1 MTEKVNITDILYA
14 DYDLN
19 DETKMFV
26 YIPETKHIHYFI
38 GSYNEN
44 SKPEIIEDPKTKK
57 KYLVK
62 FDI

>member
-1 MTEKVNITDILYA
+1 MAENVNITDILYA
-14 DYDLN
+14 DYDLE
-19 DETKMFV
+19 DEMKMFV
-26 YIPETKHIHYFI
+26 YIPETKSVHYFI

-44 SKPEIIEDPKTKK
+44 HEPEIIEDPQTNK